1 MRAVAFA
8 AFGGPEVLEII
19 DAPVPE
25 PGPDQI
31 RIAVGAAGVN
41 GYDWKLRRGLMGSS
55 LPKRVGLEVAG
66 TVDAVGA
73 SVSDVVVGDR
83 VFGFAIGGGAADF
96 TLSAHYAVLPAGLDF
111 SHGAALPV
119 AVETASRALDAVGV
133 GPHTTVLINGA
144 SGGVGQA
151 AVQLAIHRGARVIGT
166 ASAANHPL
174 LRELGAVP
182 VTYGAGL
189 IARVRAL
196 GSSPVD
202 VAVDVAGGGVLADLI
217 KLTGQAD
224 QVVTIADFA
233 GAQATGVPFSGTTSA
248 YGALAQVAGLIEA
261 GSFSLAVQQTFA
273 LEQIGAAQALSEQGH
288 ASGKLVVVLGANL

>member
-202 VAVDVAGGGVLADLI
+202 VA
-217 KLTGQAD
+217 D